1 MGRVIKVIETSDV
14 VRFATEEEL
23 LAWGATELEIEV
35 LFNLDPNLTSDV
47 ERYYTSRINDM
58 IQENADQDYEN
69 ESELLEFIYRE
80 DI

>member
-14 VRFATEEEL
+14 VRFATEAEL

-47 ERYYTSRINDM
+47 ERYYKSRINDM

-69 ESELLEFIYRE
+69 ESELLEFIYEE